1 MKTTVMMAGEFEYS
15 DLYKENETDDA
26 YAPIVSR
33 FLFLMFIILNSIV
46 LMNLMIAL
54 AASDIQTLQVS
65 KSTPQTNFSE
75 YLLIQIIFQ

>member
-1 MKTTVMMAGEFEYS
+1 MMAGEFEYS